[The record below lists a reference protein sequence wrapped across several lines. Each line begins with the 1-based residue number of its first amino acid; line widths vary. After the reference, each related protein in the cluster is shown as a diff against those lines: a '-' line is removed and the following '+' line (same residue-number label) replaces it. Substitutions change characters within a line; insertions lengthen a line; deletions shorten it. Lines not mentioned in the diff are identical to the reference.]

1 MQTEFAAIAAPV
13 YQSRRLCSF
22 VDVVLKTVEVFAPFT
37 GCGME
42 LSSSRGH
49 AKLAAIQ
56 LFTKLLRPSC
66 AARLSQFTGCGERL
80 LGNESG
86 LLTNCQQARDTVR
99 ISPQPHRCPK
109 WWTAKEKSF
118 WPW

>member
-1 MQTEFAAIAAPV
+1 MRAEFTAIAAPI

-22 VDVVLKTVEVFAPFT
+22 VDVILRTVEVFAPFT

-49 AKLAAIQ
+49 AILAAIQ

-66 AARLSQFTGCGERL
+66 AHPYR
-80 LGNESG
+80 N
-86 LLTNCQQARDTVR
+86 
-99 ISPQPHRCPK
+99 SPV
-109 WWTAKEKSF
+109 AANGF
-118 WPW
+118 